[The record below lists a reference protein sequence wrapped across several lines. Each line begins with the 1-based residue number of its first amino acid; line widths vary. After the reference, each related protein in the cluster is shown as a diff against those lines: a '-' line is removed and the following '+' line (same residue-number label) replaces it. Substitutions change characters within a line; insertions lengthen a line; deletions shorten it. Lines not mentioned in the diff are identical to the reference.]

1 MKMVSLVMISFL
13 SLAVQAQTFE
23 PYTGSLVWENASM
36 LPQFQ
41 EWQPM
46 YQEAE
51 DIAND
56 LSRGGGKY
64 SLIYKQKGG
73 SSHQALVI
81 RNSDQKTMGIWSAP
95 NHATYI
101 EGEIFAFNIARLL
114 NRSQWATPATKVFLT
129 GEGRIAAQKAME
141 AKSPAARE
149 CNRAHILNY
158 INANPHYI
166 MGMYKQFEAG
176 VRPVDIPELVDREN
190 QKRLNPN
197 HSLVQ
202 MISNNGP
209 QPKGQLMYLSKSKR
223 LSYSYSDADSQGA
236 ALDTELAKQLSFL
249 ALVDALNS
257 QRDRFGPYGSNM
269 EAMYNGSEKTF
280 KISLVDNGGTA
291 DSAFTVSL
299 RYFTG
304 ANGVGVSRFE
314 REVFN
319 NVLELDNFLKGKS
332 SRYLDYH
339 SVEDLKVAVGYETYP
354 STAGRA
360 PAPGCG
366 NHMFLFEPWKKRWDI
381 RWSAFVKAVDVVAT
395 HMRKYERDQNAFFDE
410 NQVILSTR

>member
-1 MKMVSLVMISFL
+1 MSKLVLWVMALLL
-13 SLAVQAQTFE
+13 SVTVHAQQFQ
-23 PYTGSLVWENASM
+23 PYEGSLVWENASM

-81 RNSDQKTMGIWSAP
+81 RNADQKTMGIWSAP

-129 GEGRIAAQKAME
+129 GAGREAAQKAME
-141 AKSPAARE
+141 AQAPKARN

-158 INANPHYI
+158 LNANPYYI

-176 VRPVDIPELVDREN
+176 VKPVDIPELVDRVN

-197 HSLVQ
+197 HTLVQ

-209 QPKGQLMYLSKSKR
+209 KPRGQMMYLSKDKK
-223 LSYSYSDADSQGA
+223 LSYSDADAQGA
-236 ALDTELAKQLSFL
+236 ALDVDLAKQLSFL

-269 EAMYNGSEKTF
+269 EAMYNGNEKTF

-291 DSAFTVSL
+291 DAAITISL
-299 RYFTG
+299 KYFVG
-304 ANGVGVSRFE
+304 SNGQPVSRFE

-319 NVLELDNFLKGKS
+319 NVLELDKFLKGKS

-339 SVEDLKVAVGYETYP
+339 SVEELKQAVGYETYP
-354 STAGRA
+354 STAAKA

-381 RWSAFVKAVDVVAT
+381 RWAAFVKAVDAVST
-395 HMRKYERDQNAFFDE
+395 HMRKYENDENAFFDE
-410 NQVILSTR
+410 NSMILTQR